1 MLAKY
6 QQNFAALSP
15 EAEALVASAL
25 LRRHPDLPAYVPGGL
40 FRLCE
45 EAGLDQADVVCA
57 VASEASPLAVQAM
70 EVLAGIPVVVGHP
83 CLSGPA
89 PRPEP
94 QSAEA
99 EATAPA
105 REARAKPRA
114 ERTPRSGVTDPR
126 IIVSVAPNP
135 KRPGS
140 ASHARYELY
149 RVGMTVDEAIAAG
162 VRREDIAWDSASSR
176 RFIALES
183 PE

>member
-6 QQNFAALSP
+6 QPNFAALSP

-25 LRRHPDLPAYVPGGL
+25 SRRHPNLPAYVPGSL
-40 FRLCE
+40 FRLCQ

-57 VASEASPLAVQAM
+57 VATESSPLAVQAM

-89 PRPEP
+89 PRPAPVATEEKVG
-94 QSAEA
+94 EA
-99 EATAPA
+99 PRVERV
-105 REARAKPRA
+105 REPRA
-114 ERTPRSGVTDPR
+114 QRPSTTDPR
-126 IIVSVAPNP
+126 VIVSVAPNP

-162 VRREDIAWDSASSR
+162 VKREDIAWDSASSR
-176 RFIALES
+176 KFISLES
-183 PE
+183 PK